1 MLGKNSLIKPLT
13 QHTFPISAEFADAAG
28 ISKGA
33 PVRLAGVQVGHV
45 SSVKPDRANGRVIV
59 GLAINDGVRLGPK
72 TRAEIALATLLGSKY
87 VKLSGDVAEPIL
99 KSHALI
105 PHERTATAYDIFQI
119 SKEGTHRIEA
129 TDTDKLNQLIK
140 QLAVV
145 TEGKEQSLRQLI
157 EGVAKLSTALAQR
170 DDQLS
175 SLIDHANT
183 VSATLATKDQTLV
196 DLLDQSDGILK
207 VLANRHDA
215 LASGIDEAS
224 KAFGQLAGIVN
235 QHKIEIDGLLDFLHP
250 TVDILDRHSGGGAE
264 CINLDETSDRCDLQR
279 SLNWLGQGAYGLAL
293 APAHGAWAD
302 VYVRAIGPDVIGL
315 LGTLLGQGQ
324 P

>member
-1 MLGKNSLIKPLT
+1 
-13 QHTFPISAEFADAAG
+13 
-28 ISKGA
+28 
-33 PVRLAGVQVGHV
+33 LAGVQVGSV

-72 TRAEIALATLLGSKY
+72 TRAEIALATLLGAKY
-87 VKLSGDVAEPIL
+87 VRLTGKVEEPVL
-99 KSHALI
+99 KAHALI
-105 PHERTATAYDIFQI
+105 PHDRTATAYDIFEI

-145 TEGKEQSLRQLI
+145 TEGKEESLRQLI
-157 EGVAKLSTALAQR
+157 QGIAKLSTAIAAR
-170 DDQLS
+170 DEQLG

-183 VSATLATKDQTLV
+183 ISATLATKDQTLA

-207 VLANRHDA
+207 VLADRHDA
-215 LASGIDEAS
+215 LASGIDAAS
-224 KAFGQLAGIVN
+224 KAFGQLASIVN

-250 TVDILDRHSGGGAE
+250 TVDIIGAHSGGDPAE
-264 CINLDETSDRCDLQR
+264 CAKIDTVDPHCDLER
-279 SLNWLGQGAYGLAL
+279 SLNWLGEGAYGLAL
-293 APAHGAWAD
+293 APSHGAWSD

-315 LGTLLGQGQ
+315 LDELLGLGQ
-324 P
+324 QP